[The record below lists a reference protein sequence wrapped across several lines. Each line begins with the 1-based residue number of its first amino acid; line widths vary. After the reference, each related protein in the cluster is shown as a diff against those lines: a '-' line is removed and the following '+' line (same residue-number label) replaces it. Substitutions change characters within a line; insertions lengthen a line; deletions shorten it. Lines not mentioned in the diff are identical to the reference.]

1 MNYTSES
8 EYGSGQKEI
17 IENVINV
24 DDLNILKQNHYF
36 YLKNVLKI
44 TVYVCEIQF
53 LWLQLIISC
62 SLQGHDRCSAC
73 EANDVNLSKDL

>member
-1 MNYTSES
+1 M
-8 EYGSGQKEI
+8 
-17 IENVINV
+17 
-24 DDLNILKQNHYF
+24 
-36 YLKNVLKI
+36 LKI
-44 TVYVCEIQF
+44 IVYVCEIQF

>member
-1 MNYTSES
+1 MNYTSDN

-24 DDLNILKQNHYF
+24 DNLNFLKQKLYF
-36 YLKNVLKI
+36 YLKNMLKI
-44 TVYVCEIQF
+44 IVYVCEIQF

-62 SLQGHDRCSAC
+62 SLQGYDRCSAC

>member
-1 MNYTSES
+1 MNYTSDN

-24 DDLNILKQNHYF
+24 DNLNFLKQKLYF
-36 YLKNVLKI
+36 YLKNMLKI
-44 TVYVCEIQF
+44 IVYVCEIQF

-62 SLQGHDRCSAC
+62 SLQGHGRCSAC